1 MSSPLNPLVSKIRGM
16 HPGIYDDMDDA
27 TLTKKVLAKYP
38 QYSDLATGAP
48 PQRPNVN
55 MQEMPGTQSFAL
67 PAHGAGSLGPG
78 QPEAT
83 PGMGTA
89 GAAGLALSGAAVTPG
104 VLPFLGAQAAN
115 FGRAIP
121 PIATMAGINWLRKK
135 IPAIPASA
143 EYLPMFMRFG
153 GAKPR
158 PRGEPDATRE
168 NVPYAGEEEPT
179 MKPGGEPDATR
190 GNEPYAGE
198 DYAAP
203 EAGAQAK
210 PPGFGFKQ
218 GRLVLSPEEA
228 QSEDQIQA
236 IAKDRASKRGMRYA
250 GGIKPKGTMA
260 QVSQ

>member
-1 MSSPLNPLVSKIRGM
+1 MPEVHVTDEQGTEHIFPDGSTPDMISRAMNLR
-16 HPGIYDDMDDA
+16 PGI
-27 TLTKKVLAKYP
+27 P
-38 QYSDLATGAP
+38 
-48 PQRPNVN
+48 RPSVN
-55 MQEMPGTQSFAL
+55 MQQVDITGKPQNHL
-67 PAHGAGSLGPG
+67 
-78 QPEAT
+78 
-83 PGMGTA
+83 
-89 GAAGLALSGAAVTPG
+89 AGLAGVPGGSPNPTNPSNAELAAIGLPIGAAATVMGGATA
-104 VLPFLGAQAAN
+104 LPFLAAS
-115 FGRAIP
+115 FRAH
-121 PIATMAGINWLRKK
+121 PIAGPLVAQEAISQLRK
-135 IPAIPASA
+135 IPVVGKHVPAFA
-143 EYLPMFMRFG
+143 EMLPWLVGGKRKPG
-153 GAKPR
+153 GA
-158 PRGEPDATRE
+158 PDATRE
-168 NVPYAGEEEPT
+168 NVPYAGEEAPT

-198 DYAAP
+198 DYAAQ